1 MHVLT
6 VGFVLKKHFKR
17 HNQMLEAIVF
27 VYATKFE
34 IPELFNF
41 SLSLIKKFDQN
52 SKIKHCKY
60 LVFTL
65 QHFLM

>member
-1 MHVLT
+1 
-6 VGFVLKKHFKR
+6 
-17 HNQMLEAIVF
+17 MLEAIVF

-65 QHFLM
+65 QHFLL

>member
-6 VGFVLKKHFKR
+6 VGFVLKR
-17 HNQMLEAIVF
+17 PNQIEAIVF

-41 SLSLIKKFDQN
+41 SLSLIKKFDQ
-52 SKIKHCKY
+52 K
-60 LVFTL
+60 
-65 QHFLM
+65 

>member
-6 VGFVLKKHFKR
+6 VGFVLKR
-17 HNQMLEAIVF
+17 PNQIEAIVF

-60 LVFTL
+60 FVFTL